1 MCVFLFAAQRHRNSQ
16 WVDSNL
22 ELLVGLALPHVM
34 EQVPAG
40 LADTSCRRQH
50 RLPRL
55 QEERRN
61 TAVRVESHT
70 HTFKILSLNTLIV
83 MSDIDFI
90 FFFYQYQ
97 ISQYFF

>member
-1 MCVFLFAAQRHRNSQ
+1 MRVFQFGAQRHRNSQ

-40 LADTSCRRQH
+40 LSDTSCRREH

-55 QEERRN
+55 QEDHIS
-61 TAVRVESHT
+61 TAVRAVSHT
-70 HTFKILSLNTLIV
+70 LL
-83 MSDIDFI
+83 
-90 FFFYQYQ
+90 
-97 ISQYFF
+97 